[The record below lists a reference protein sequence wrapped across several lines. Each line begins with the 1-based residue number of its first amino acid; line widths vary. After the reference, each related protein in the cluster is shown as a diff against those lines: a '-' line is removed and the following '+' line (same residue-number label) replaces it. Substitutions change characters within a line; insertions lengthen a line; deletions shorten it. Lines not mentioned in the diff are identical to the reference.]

1 MLGRYGFV
9 RKVLTRQ
16 DKWLLG
22 AIAFSLLCLP
32 LPHLLPMRVTS
43 LLQGQVSLRSSIYA
57 DDTDQEVQWLNKE
70 KLHWICRVRAEESAK
85 ACGFSLAFEPSFDW
99 QGAYGLRIQLAA
111 QSKNRFFRVYVR
123 NMVPGAA
130 GTLPE
135 DAQYNQMMLPAQ
147 DANQPVDIA
156 FSEFALADWWLAS
169 HPVTSPYHIARFDH
183 ISSLGI
189 DLASPAAIGDHE
201 LQLAQLALLRPYI
214 TTHTCYLSVLG
225 LWTGLLTL
233 LSLQRLWLRR
243 LLLVQAQAN
252 IEAQRPAVVEF
263 EESAPAFCEIPQDDL
278 TGIYNRQG
286 FIDYW
291 SQASRLWADND
302 SMALLVV
309 NLDQYASIGEQFGRE
324 AKDQALLA
332 MADALKSHMR
342 PQDKLAR
349 WHEGQFILL
358 CPLTSHAQA
367 LQLAEK
373 LRHHINLIS
382 FEEPAP
388 LVLSASIGVIL
399 FPAQA
404 PLEEGYNRCELALN
418 TSVANGNRVL
428 DCGVL
433 TLE

>member
-1 MLGRYGFV
+1 MLGRYAYWH
-9 RKVLTRQ
+9 RVLTRH

-22 AIAFSLLCLP
+22 AVLLSLLCLP
-32 LPHLLPMRVTS
+32 LPHILPMRVTS
-43 LLQGQVSLRSSIYA
+43 LLQAQVSLRSSIYA
-57 DDTDQEVQWLNKE
+57 DEHDQDVQWLNKE
-70 KLHWICRVRAEESAK
+70 KLHWICRVRAEYSAK
-85 ACGFSLAFEPSFDW
+85 ACGFSLAFDPSFNW
-99 QGAYGLRIQLAA
+99 QGAYGLRVQLAA
-111 QSKNRFFRVYVR
+111 QSKNSFFRIYVR
-123 NMVPGAA
+123 NNVPGAA
-130 GTLPE
+130 GTAPE
-135 DAQYNQMMLPAQ
+135 DAQYNQMLLPAQ

-169 HPVTSPYHIARFDH
+169 HPVASPYKIARFDH

-189 DLASPAAIGDHE
+189 DLASPTTTGDHE

-214 TTHTCYLSVLG
+214 TPNTCYLSVLG
-225 LWTGLLTL
+225 LWTALLTL

-309 NLDQYASIGEQFGRE
+309 NLDQYTGIGEQFGRE
-324 AKDQALLA
+324 IKDQALLA
-332 MADALKSHMR
+332 LADALKSHMR

-373 LRHHINLIS
+373 LRHHIGLIS
-382 FEEPAP
+382 FDEPAP
-388 LVLSASIGVIL
+388 LMLSASIGVIL

-404 PLEEGYNRCELALN
+404 FLEQAYNRCELALN
-418 TSVANGNRVL
+418 TATSAGNRVL

-433 TLE
+433 ALE

>member
-1 MLGRYGFV
+1 MRI
-9 RKVLTRQ
+9 VLTRH

-43 LLQGQVSLRSSIYA
+43 LLQAQVSLRSSIYA
-57 DDTDQEVQWLNKE
+57 DSSDQEVQWLNKE
-70 KLHWICRVRAEESAK
+70 KLHWICRVRAEYSAK
-85 ACGFSLAFEPSFDW
+85 ACGFSLAFDPSLDW
-99 QGAYGLRIQLAA
+99 QDAYGLRIALAA
-111 QSKNRFFRVYVR
+111 QSKNQFFRLYVR
-123 NMVPGAA
+123 NHVPGAA

-169 HPVTSPYHIARFDH
+169 HPVANEYNIARFDH
-183 ISSLGI
+183 VSSLGI
-189 DLASPAAIGDHE
+189 DLDSPAALGDHE

-214 TTHTCYLSVLG
+214 SVQTCYLSLLG
-225 LWTGLLTL
+225 LWTALLLL

-243 LLLVQAQAN
+243 LLLAQARAN
-252 IEAQRPAVVEF
+252 IESQKPAVVEF

-302 SMALLVV
+302 SMGLLVV
-309 NLDQYASIGEQFGRE
+309 NLDQYTSIGESFGRD

-332 MADALKSHMR
+332 LADALKSHMR

-358 CPLTSHAQA
+358 CPLTGHAQA

-382 FEEPAP
+382 FDEPAP
-388 LVLSASIGVIL
+388 LSLSASIGVIL

-404 PLEEGYNRCELALN
+404 LLEQAYNRCELALN
-418 TSVANGNRVL
+418 TTASNGNRVI

-433 TLE
+433 NLD

>member
-1 MLGRYGFV
+1 MVGRYAYL
-9 RKVLTRQ
+9 RIVLTRQ

-22 AIAFSLLCLP
+22 AVLLSLLCLP
-32 LPHLLPMRVTS
+32 LPHILPMRVTS
-43 LLQGQVSLRSSIYA
+43 LLEAEVSLRSSIYA
-57 DDTDQEVQWLNKE
+57 DEADQEVQWLNKE
-70 KLHWICRVRAEESAK
+70 KLHWICRVRAEQSAK
-85 ACGFSLAFEPSFDW
+85 ACGFSLAFDPSFNW

-111 QSKNRFFRVYVR
+111 QSKNSFFRLYVR
-123 NMVPGAA
+123 NTVPGSAA
-130 GTLPE
+130 APE
-135 DAQYNQMMLPAQ
+135 EAQYNQMMLPAQ
-147 DANQPVDIA
+147 DSNLPVDIA

-169 HPVTSPYHIARFDH
+169 HPVASQYTIARFDR
-183 ISSLGI
+183 IGSLGV
-189 DLASPAAIGDHE
+189 DLASPTAIGDHE

-214 TTHTCYLSVLG
+214 TVQACYMAVLG
-225 LWTGLLTL
+225 FWLGLLVI
-233 LSLQRLWLRR
+233 LSLQHLWLRR
-243 LLLVQAQAN
+243 LLLNQAEAN
-252 IEAQRPAVVEF
+252 LAAQRAAVVEF

-309 NLDQYASIGEQFGRE
+309 NLDQYASIGAQFGRE
-324 AKDQALLA
+324 VKDQALLA
-332 MADALKSHMR
+332 LADGLKSHVR

-349 WHEGQFILL
+349 WHEGQFMLL

-382 FEEPAP
+382 FDDPAP
-388 LVLSASIGVIL
+388 ILLSASIGVIL

-404 PLEEGYNRCELALN
+404 LLEQAYNRCELALN
-418 TSVANGNRVL
+418 TSVSAGNRVI

-433 TLE
+433 ALE